1 MIQQNKIIGHS
12 EQINILQS
20 NYKKN
25 FPHAWIFNGIKGIG
39 KYSTAI
45 NFIRSV
51 NNKKLNYE
59 QYLFEINLDDNLALI
74 EDIRNI
80 INQAHL
86 TNANK
91 NEKCFILIDN
101 SDSLNFNSY
110 NALLKTIEEPPENTI
125 LIIICH
131 NLNKLP
137 KTIQSRCIRLDF
149 KPLSKTQINEFCLN
163 NKIVTNEFDLEKNY
177 NLFNGSIQ
185 KFLLFASE
193 EGKFVNK
200 YLIDLNKKNR
210 LSITEF
216 EKFYEQVSGNYEKYF
231 KIIINYMFAFQK
243 RKYIKH
249 SKNKLLLKKI
259 LFFFSN
265 IEVLTKQD
273 LNIEKK
279 KELFFLLSEYIKTNT
294 NE

>member
-1 MIQQNKIIGHS
+1 MIQQNKNYSTLGKL
-12 EQINILQS
+12 NILKS

-39 KYSTAI
+39 KYSI
-45 NFIRSV
+45 NFIKSV
-51 NNKKLNYE
+51 NNKKLNHE
-59 QYLFEINLDDNLALI
+59 QYLFEINLDKNLALI

-110 NALLKTIEEPPENTI
+110 NALLKTIEEPPENTV

-131 NLNKLP
+131 NLNKIP

-193 EGKFVNK
+193 EGKF
-200 YLIDLNKKNR
+200 LNKIFNW
-210 LSITEF
+210 
-216 EKFYEQVSGNYEKYF
+216 V
-231 KIIINYMFAFQK
+231 
-243 RKYIKH
+243 
-249 SKNKLLLKKI
+249 
-259 LFFFSN
+259 
-265 IEVLTKQD
+265 
-273 LNIEKK
+273 
-279 KELFFLLSEYIKTNT
+279 
-294 NE
+294 